1 MKDKMLFI
9 SSEIEK
15 ASSSKKDKNLKIAGY
30 ANTTAKDRAG
40 DIVTANAWAKGVDNF
55 RRNPVLLYQHKHDC
69 PIGKVNKITV
79 DKKGI
84 FVEAA
89 VSEAAESNHVIQT
102 LIKDGALKS
111 FSVGFKVKD
120 GKYNREEDSM
130 YITDVELLE
139 ISVVSV
145 PCNQDSLFSVRKS
158 FETDDDYT
166 KFVDSFKS
174 EESSTKE
181 EKAAKIKA
189 GITDLADGHY
199 HTVEMDKKGD
209 GVTTYA
215 SHMANHAHKIKDG
228 VLEAADGHTHEIS
241 MVGVAV
247 HDTVGP
253 DSDADVS
260 TRPLSP
266 SEQESTNN
274 DSAPKVHA
282 EGHGQVLPVAEA
294 SSEDLEIEIKNE
306 EEEILD
312 IEGKEEEDE
321 EDFDLDPNTPI
332 PFLNLLSTE
341 TSQINN
347 GDFVKYDNVRYK
359 VTKIATAQSATFKF
373 LEVDLQGKD
382 CDNNVDVNADEIFVV
397 NTWDMGS
404 KFDIIIED
412 FGDVP
417 ETLIEDFNKYC
428 NATEADLYKFKDSWK
443 LEPQEQEKLNT
454 LINIKLTPSSE
465 WNALEQKFAHIYT
478 QKIKALLE
486 LNTSEAQEDSNI
498 SLALKLHGYF
508 KKENDTMAE
517 QVVDTID
524 LTSSSAEKIE
534 ETTEQVIEEKAAP
547 VAQVSEPE
555 VAKLVEKTGKAV
567 MKESDAAEKAQE
579 TGASY
584 KKEIEELEEL
594 KSQISKYKDEVKALT
609 ETKMVYQESQRN
621 TQQFSEKEMAN
632 AYLLAACM
640 NKRDPFDTKMGSRM
654 KAITSVD
661 QFLSNFSSNIYTE
674 MEQQLVIAPMFNRIA
689 VDARNFRVPVADEDT
704 DGDVAQFASGTFATG
719 VGDTTN
725 VPTSNQNTIS
735 AVTFTPHKFMATT
748 HLAKDEEEDTVL
760 PLLDF
765 LRAAAT
771 RRLARAID
779 KSILRGRGNL
789 TGFTA
794 APTNAI
800 TAGSGYASVMKG
812 VTTLANDASLTA
824 TTGSG
829 SDKVD
834 PTDIASARGTLGKYG
849 LQLGDQ
855 LVYLTTIEG
864 YNNLVTTSDFRT
876 VDKFGPNA
884 TYLTGSVGAVYGIPI
899 QITEFLDNVGS
910 TGNQIGALVYKPG
923 FMIAERRGMEIE
935 SEYEPRQQVT
945 AMYLST
951 RFDFKALTTNSS
963 AALDSS
969 KYSYACQVKTG

>member
-15 ASSSKKDKNLKIAGY
+15 ASLSKQDKNLKIAGY

-40 DIVTANAWAKGVDNF
+40 DIVTADAWAKGVDNF

-89 VSEAAESNHVIQT
+89 VSKAAEDNHGIQT

-120 GKYNREEDSM
+120 GKYNRDEDSM

-158 FETDDDYT
+158 FETDDDYS
-166 KFVDSFKS
+166 KFVESFKS
-174 EESSTKE
+174 EESTTKE

-247 HDTVGP
+247 HDSVGP

-266 SEQESTNN
+266 SEQESANG

-282 EGHGQVLPVAEA
+282 EGQGQVLPVAEA

-306 EEEILD
+306 EESLE

-341 TSQINN
+341 ASQISN
-347 GDFVKYDNVRYK
+347 GNFVKYDNVRYK
-359 VTKIATAQSATFKF
+359 VTKIATAQSPTFKF

-382 CDNNVDVNADEIFVV
+382 CDNSVDVDADNIFVV
-397 NTWDMGS
+397 NTWDIGS
-404 KFDIIIED
+404 KFDIIVED
-412 FGDVP
+412 FGEIS
-417 ETLIEDFNKYC
+417 ETLQEDFNKYC
-428 NATEADLYKFKDSWK
+428 NASEADLYKFKDSSD
-443 LEPQEQEKLNT
+443 LNPQEQEKLNT

-465 WNALEQKFAHIYT
+465 WNDIEQKFAHVYT

-524 LTSSSAEKIE
+524 LSNAGAEKIE
-534 ETTEQVIEEKAAP
+534 QTTEQVIEEKAAP

-555 VAKLVEKTGKAV
+555 VAKLVEKTGEAV
-567 MKESDAAEKAQE
+567 MKESDAAERAQE

-584 KKEIEELEEL
+584 KKEIEELAEL
-594 KSQISKYKDEVKALT
+594 KAQISKYKDEVKSLT
-609 ETKMVYQESQRN
+609 ETKMVFQENQRSS
-621 TQQFSEKEMAN
+621 QQFSEKEMAN
-632 AYLLAACM
+632 AFLLAKCM
-640 NKRDPFDTKMGSRM
+640 NKADPFDTQLGSRM

-689 VDARNFRVPVADEDT
+689 VDAKNFRVPVADEDT

-779 KSILRGRGNL
+779 KTILRGRGNL

-800 TAGSGYASVMKG
+800 TAGSGYAAVLKG
-812 VTTLANDASLTA
+812 ITTLANDASLTA
-824 TTGSG
+824 TTGSA

-834 PTDIASARGTLGKYG
+834 PTDIASARGSLGKYG

-884 TYLTGSVGAVYGIPI
+884 TYLTGSVGAVYGFPI
-899 QITEFLDNVGS
+899 QMTEFLDVVGGS
-910 TGNQIGALVYKPG
+910 GRQIGALVYKPG

-969 KYSYACQVKTG
+969 KYSYAVQVKTG

>member
-40 DIVTANAWAKGVDNF
+40 DIVTADAWAKGVDNF

-89 VSEAAESNHVIQT
+89 VSKAAEDNHGIQT

>member
-89 VSEAAESNHVIQT
+89 VSEAAESNHGIQT

-584 KKEIEELEEL
+584 KKEIEELEDL

-609 ETKMVYQESQRN
+609 ETKMV
-621 TQQFSEKEMAN
+621 
-632 AYLLAACM
+632 
-640 NKRDPFDTKMGSRM
+640 
-654 KAITSVD
+654 
-661 QFLSNFSSNIYTE
+661 
-674 MEQQLVIAPMFNRIA
+674 
-689 VDARNFRVPVADEDT
+689 
-704 DGDVAQFASGTFATG
+704 
-719 VGDTTN
+719 
-725 VPTSNQNTIS
+725 
-735 AVTFTPHKFMATT
+735 
-748 HLAKDEEEDTVL
+748 
-760 PLLDF
+760 
-765 LRAAAT
+765 
-771 RRLARAID
+771 
-779 KSILRGRGNL
+779 
-789 TGFTA
+789 
-794 APTNAI
+794 
-800 TAGSGYASVMKG
+800 
-812 VTTLANDASLTA
+812 
-824 TTGSG
+824 
-829 SDKVD
+829 
-834 PTDIASARGTLGKYG
+834 
-849 LQLGDQ
+849 
-855 LVYLTTIEG
+855 
-864 YNNLVTTSDFRT
+864 
-876 VDKFGPNA
+876 
-884 TYLTGSVGAVYGIPI
+884 
-899 QITEFLDNVGS
+899 
-910 TGNQIGALVYKPG
+910 
-923 FMIAERRGMEIE
+923 
-935 SEYEPRQQVT
+935 
-945 AMYLST
+945 
-951 RFDFKALTTNSS
+951 
-963 AALDSS
+963 
-969 KYSYACQVKTG
+969 

>member
-89 VSEAAESNHVIQT
+89 VSKAAEDNHGIQT

-120 GKYNREEDSM
+120 GKYNRDEDSM

-158 FETDDDYT
+158 FETDDDYS
-166 KFVDSFKS
+166 KFVESFKS
-174 EESSTKE
+174 EESTTKE

-247 HDTVGP
+247 HDSVGP

-266 SEQESTNN
+266 SEQESANG

-282 EGHGQVLPVAEA
+282 EGQGQVLPVAEA

-306 EEEILD
+306 EESLE

-341 TSQINN
+341 ASQISN
-347 GDFVKYDNVRYK
+347 GNFVKYDNVRYK
-359 VTKIATAQSATFKF
+359 VTKIATAQSPTFKF

-382 CDNNVDVNADEIFVV
+382 CDNSVDVDADNIFVV
-397 NTWDMGS
+397 NTWDIGS
-404 KFDIIIED
+404 KFDIIVED
-412 FGDVP
+412 FGEIS
-417 ETLIEDFNKYC
+417 ETLQEDFNKYC
-428 NATEADLYKFKDSWK
+428 NASEADLYKFKDSSD
-443 LEPQEQEKLNT
+443 LNPQEQEKLNT

-465 WNALEQKFAHIYT
+465 WNDIEQKFAHVYT

-524 LTSSSAEKIE
+524 LSNAGAEKIE
-534 ETTEQVIEEKAAP
+534 QTTEQVIEEKAAP

-725 VPTSNQNTIS
+725 VPTSNQNNIS